1 MNREKILEVL
11 EMTRLRIES
20 NYSCPAQRIDE
31 RKSFGMCSK
40 EKLAAH
46 ALYLIETIPSFIN
59 EQGKWGKVNRHFAS
73 MQMICSFLDLYT
85 LTEMKEL
92 NIP

>member
-11 EMTRLRIES
+11 EMTRLRIET

-31 RKSFGMCSK
+31 RKSFGTCSK
-40 EKLAAH
+40 EECAAH

-59 EQGKWGKVNRHFAS
+59 EQEKWGKVNRHFAS
-73 MQMICSFLDLYT
+73 MQMISSFLDLYA
-85 LTEMKEL
+85 LTEMREL
-92 NIP
+92 NMP